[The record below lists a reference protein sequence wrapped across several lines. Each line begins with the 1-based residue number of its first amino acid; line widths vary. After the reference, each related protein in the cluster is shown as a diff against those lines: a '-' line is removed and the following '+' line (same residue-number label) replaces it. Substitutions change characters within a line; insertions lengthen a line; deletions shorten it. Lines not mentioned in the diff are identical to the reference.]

1 MSLPSQHL
9 CCSFEKILSALS
21 RKQFLSG
28 RFWERRLLMPTADA
42 IIKRSINCIAVWRM
56 ATNCACVHCAC
67 IVNQGLHRGGNAAKC
82 FQPIE
87 QSWLKY
93 CGTLWKKRTHISF
106 FHYFCF
112 WFEHADSFVNG
123 FLLKIAWCLVKNQK
137 HMLREQI
144 HRGQFSVLVF

>member
-1 MSLPSQHL
+1 MSLLSQHL
-9 CCSFEKILSALS
+9 CCSFGKILSTLS

-28 RFWERRLLMPTADA
+28 RYWKRTQLMPAADA

-67 IVNQGLHRGGNAAKC
+67 IVNQGLHRGKNAAKC
-82 FQPIE
+82 FQPTLE

-93 CGTLWKKRTHISF
+93 CGTFWKKRTHISF
-106 FHYFCF
+106 FHYFCI
-112 WFEHADSFVNG
+112 WFEHSDGFVNG

-137 HMLREQI
+137 HTLREQI
-144 HRGQFSVLVF
+144 YRGLIQF